1 MNFIELFNPL
11 HYMSS
16 EKYEH
21 FWQYLFATL
30 LQGFWIRFISLC
42 LLGLSLWFGFRRRN
56 FGASA
61 VLFILTV
68 VVAYVAPHLKR
79 LF

>member
-1 MNFIELFNPL
+1 MSFIDWFNPL
-11 HYMSS
+11 RYTSS
-16 EKYEH
+16 AKYEH

-30 LQGFWIRFISLC
+30 LQGFWIRFIACC

-61 VLFILTV
+61 VLFLLTV
-68 VVAYVAPHLKR
+68 VVAYAVPHLRK